1 MTVGRAS
8 LSIFEGLRLDDVRVH
23 VDDDQQ
29 RPDSVV
35 FSADTFEV
43 KCAALRAHVS
53 QLGAGEWVEGVL
65 RGWAERDGKRAGLK
79 LAEAFR
85 RMVL

>member
-1 MTVGRAS
+1 MLIAGS
-8 LSIFEGLRLDDVRVH
+8 LEPNIWIDI
-23 VDDDQQ
+23 
-29 RPDSVV
+29 
-35 FSADTFEV
+35 ADTFEV

-53 QLGAGEWVEGVL
+53 QLGAGDWVEGVL